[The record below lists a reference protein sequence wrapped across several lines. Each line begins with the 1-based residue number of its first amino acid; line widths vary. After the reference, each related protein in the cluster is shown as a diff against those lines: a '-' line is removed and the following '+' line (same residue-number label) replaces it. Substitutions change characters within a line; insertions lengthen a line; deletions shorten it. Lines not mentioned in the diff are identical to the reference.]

1 MEQSNTRASPAR
13 AVQSLPVMNE
23 LHVSDLMQ
31 RDVIVV
37 SPETSLLDVHRL
49 FVEEEINGAPVVE
62 EDTGKVLGVIS
73 SLDLLRAV
81 RDEYDHVTSIA
92 GTYFRDELPRSDP
105 DWNQAPAD
113 FSERMGELTAA
124 DAMVRECVAVSSEAS
139 IADAAAMMRDQRIHR
154 LLVIDSH
161 ELVGI
166 LTTFDLLSAL
176 ASRRASRRQAA
187 GRAAGDPLC

>member
-1 MEQSNTRASPAR
+1 MDQLR
-13 AVQSLPVMNE
+13 
-23 LHVSDLMQ
+23 VSELMQ
-31 RDVIVV
+31 RDVLVV

-81 RDEYDHVTSIA
+81 RDEYDQVASTA
-92 GTYFRDELPRSDP
+92 GTYFRDEVPRSDP
-105 DWNQAPAD
+105 GWNDAPVD
-113 FSERMGELTAA
+113 FSERMGVLTAA
-124 DAMVRECVAVSSEAS
+124 DAMVRERVSVASDMSVAEAAE
-139 IADAAAMMRDQRIHR
+139 IMRDQRIHR
-154 LLVIDSH
+154 VLVINDH

-176 ASRRASRRQAA
+176 ASRRAPRRYAS
-187 GRAAGDPLC
+187 GRRAAR